1 MYKLIIHPAAC
12 TLPNSFI
19 EREYLTLDQARTA
32 SNACADL
39 LLFLQ
44 DDMEVMNDY
53 ANMLVILQKV
63 DGEWCE
69 IEE

>member
-12 TLPNSFI
+12 EFPNAFI
-19 EREYLTLDQARTA
+19 ERLYLTLEQAKAA

-53 ANMLVILQKV
+53 ANMFVVVQKV

-69 IEE
+69 IED